1 MIRSS
6 KIENMSVYIW
16 FICLCSLTYLA
27 ALEATIAIK
36 YCQYSRDYN
45 TVPVCTMHAFT
56 IDIFLSWNIAIW
68 KHAAVILMQNALSS
82 YCN

>member
-56 IDIFLSWNIAIW
+56 IDIFFY
-68 KHAAVILMQNALSS
+68 HEILPYVNMQQSF
-82 YCN
+82 